1 MLSNTWSFVRTF
13 REIQIK
19 NKQLV
24 LFDALR
30 NCFYFSYIIIPF
42 HPTVPSG
49 STSSRCLASPLC
61 MPVRTKEPGLVV
73 LLRTRKSP
81 SSSSS
86 FSASR
91 RLITPWYHDWPSSS
105 SCALKASE
113 RTSRGLELSTDATL
127 WRAEA
132 CDWVCPWDS
141 GWDCD
146 WMASSKGS
154 GVKDTSVKQESR
166 SETLRRNFHLFAE
179 VKVANSQLGP

>member
-1 MLSNTWSFVRTF
+1 MLSNTWSFVRTSE
-13 REIQIK
+13 EIKIR

-24 LFDALR
+24 LFDTLP
-30 NCFYFSYIIIPF
+30 NCFHFYLNILV

-113 RTSRGLELSTDATL
+113 RTRRGLELSTDATL

-132 CDWVCPWDS
+132 CDWVCP
-141 GWDCD
+141 CD

-154 GVKDTSVKQESR
+154 GVKDTFGK
-166 SETLRRNFHLFAE
+166 
-179 VKVANSQLGP
+179 